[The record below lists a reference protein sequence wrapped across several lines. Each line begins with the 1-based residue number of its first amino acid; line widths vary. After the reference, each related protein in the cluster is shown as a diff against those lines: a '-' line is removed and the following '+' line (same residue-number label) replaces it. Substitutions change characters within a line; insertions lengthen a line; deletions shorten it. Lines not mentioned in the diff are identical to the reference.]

1 MDPLNVASVQS
12 DLAAD
17 AAKVLQL
24 NFGGQQ
30 SLGIYQPADS
40 ELLVLMVNGG
50 AQTRAGSH
58 RMQQQL
64 AQHWQQAGFASLRF
78 DFPGFGDADGEPGTF
93 VDHARYLTELPAQ
106 LERYFGKV
114 RPIVLF
120 GLCDGAT
127 AALLASPWLQPQ
139 ALILLNPWCRT
150 TENHART
157 MLKFYYLRR
166 LVSGEFWQKLLRGQW
181 QAGASMASFLQLI
194 RPAAAKFRTADRHAP
209 TTQLSAAA
217 GTHTLTELTTDT
229 AIPQALRHWM
239 QIKAPVQLIL
249 SGADLTAAECRQLL
263 QMPRYRCI
271 AKQTQLIDIV
281 GANHTVTDPEHFMQ
295 LQLQTAG
302 FLGTTAK
309 AMVLKDKTAISA

>member
-1 MDPLNVASVQS
+1 MDPLNAASVQS

-106 LERYFGKV
+106 LECHFGKV

-181 QAGASMASFLQLI
+181 QAGASIASFLQLI

>member
-1 MDPLNVASVQS
+1 MDPLNAASVQS

-17 AAKVLQL
+17 AAKVLLL

-30 SLGIYQPADS
+30 SLGIYQPAAS

-64 AQHWQQAGFASLRF
+64 AQHWQQAGLASLRF

-106 LERYFGKV
+106 LERHFGKV

-150 TENHART
+150 TENHAHT

-166 LVSGEFWQKLLRGQW
+166 IVSGEFWQKLLRGQW

-263 QMPRYRCI
+263 QMPRYHCI

-281 GANHTVTDPEHFMQ
+281 DANHTVTDPEHFMQ
-295 LQLQTAG
+295 LQLATAV

-309 AMVLKDKTAISA
+309 AMVLKYKTANSV

>member
-1 MDPLNVASVQS
+1 MHPLSAASAG
-12 DLAAD
+12 AAEL
-17 AAKVLQL
+17 VPL

-30 SLGIYQPADS
+30 SLGIYQPAAS
-40 ELLVLMVNGG
+40 EFLVLMVNGG

-64 AQHWQQAGFASLRF
+64 ALHWQQAGFASLRF

-93 VDHARYLTELPAQ
+93 VDHAAYLTELPPQ
-106 LERYFGKV
+106 LARYFGKV

-150 TENHART
+150 AENHART

-166 LVSGEFWQKLLRGQW
+166 IVSAEFWRKLLSGQW
-181 QAGASMASFLQLI
+181 QASKSMASILRLI
-194 RPAAAKFRTADRHAP
+194 RPAAAKGNSGEMHAP
-209 TTQLSAAA
+209 TTQQPAAA
-217 GTHTLTELTTDT
+217 ATNLLSVLTTDT
-229 AIPQALRHWM
+229 AIPQALRHWQ
-239 QIKAPVQLIL
+239 QIKVPVQLLL

-263 QMPRYRCI
+263 QQPAYR
-271 AKQTQLIDIV
+271 QLWQRAGVIDIPA
-281 GANHTVTDPEHFMQ
+281 ANHTLTDANHLEQ
-295 LQLQTAG
+295 LMAASEQFLQNCAATI
-302 FLGTTAK
+302 AK
-309 AMVLKDKTAISA
+309 PSDIKA